1 MKMMRLLFCTLLLA
15 VLPQGVLLAQLPVSG
30 KVYKITN
37 IYDGKTFGESTTVGS
52 LTVQSVTDPET
63 AAQLWLCVAGTDG
76 RFAFV
81 NASTGRCLN
90 SGTSWT
96 TQKNAEYFYLVE
108 KGTQASD
115 AAYGADKTVYNI
127 TTSSTAAGSTC
138 LHCFGTTNPQSHTGG
153 ADNNADDD
161 GGSKWTF
168 EEATDVTLATIN
180 ASLADYMASLIT
192 AKATFASAVNGV
204 SVTPLTLTAT
214 VESEINPSVQ
224 NYQNYLWSNAPHKN
238 NEYGDQVGGCAALLD
253 GNTTTYFHS
262 RYSGDDP
269 NEHHYLQINNIT
281 GGLTT
286 FRLRMTSRDGNNK
299 PTELLISGSTDGTNF
314 VPITTLRKTDYTP
327 LFAGSGQESY
337 VSKVLST
344 GKAYKYLRFTVKD
357 TNTSN
362 IGNNKFGSYPFF
374 TLAEFA
380 IDKVTGTANT
390 TLVDN
395 APNYATLDAA
405 VTAAQGQNA
414 MSAIYLPAY
423 YTVGDLDAVNT
434 AIAALTNSV
443 GDGTPDLELVPM
455 DYYVYYTNE
464 RDERKYL
471 SINADTHA
479 VELSDKPAVFTFIK
493 STAAGVSTNA
503 FIMQMN
509 GYHFGHWDGTSAFIP
524 EDNTKGETYTS
535 AWHAQAFYYDANHA
549 KLAIRNTNANA
560 NANATDADNYY
571 AHYFMYVDPNG
582 NLTGVASTDAN
593 AHLLYQWTV
602 QPVYPFALNGKKKY
616 FIKTRVGESTRC
628 LLRMNLTG
636 SANNVPLVEG
646 NASTSDAYWQFAQ
659 AESYGHY
666 YVRIIPC
673 VNTAKVLSYQ
683 ASGVGNGANKFTAQ
697 NANASGYQQNFLLG
711 PTGVEGAPYYF
722 LVPGK
727 TFYMSNHG
735 GPSQN
740 MGFYN
745 VLDDR
750 GSRFAIIEVP
760 ENARF
765 YRLKGHSS
773 GNYMDASGDAEGS
786 RMSMKSEAECSATG
800 SVFYLTASNKL
811 LSLHNGLY
819 LKDTFSQ
826 TAQGEANGNTLTIF
840 PSQGNEK
847 GKYTLYTD
855 YSSGTASKYVYDN
868 TDRVDRNGGYDAP
881 CNWTLEPVTSLPV
894 NISSVG
900 WATFY
905 APVPIHIPAEGE
917 EVPADREVAAYT
929 VAIDETAG
937 NCTLTP
943 VTGDIPANTGLVLR
957 KHHGGLVYIDIAQSG
972 ATDVSTNNLIGTI
985 ETISHPG
992 NYTYALQRSVDQQ
1005 YVGLFLY
1012 NSGNIPGFRS
1022 YYHSANSHA
1031 MRNGFAFNTDGPS
1044 TAITEVPDA
1053 MPQVQQGIYDL
1064 SGRRVSQPTRGIY
1077 IVGGKKT
1084 IIR

>member
-15 VLPQGVLLAQLPVSG
+15 VLPQGVLLAQEAQNVLPVSG

-37 IYDGKTFGESTTVGS
+37 IHDGYTFGENANGTLVKQQLAAT
-52 LTVQSVTDPET
+52 ET
-63 AAQLWLCVAGTDG
+63 ATQLWLCVAGPDG
-76 RFAFV
+76 RYAFV
-81 NASTGRCLN
+81 NASSGRCLN
-90 SGTSWT
+90 SGSRWT
-96 TQKNAEYFYLVE
+96 TQKNAEYFYLVS
-108 KGTQASD
+108 KGTQNENAT
-115 AAYGADKTVYNI
+115 YGAGKTVYNI

-138 LHCFGTTNPQSHTGG
+138 LHCFSGSDPVSHTGG
-153 ADNNADDD
+153 AANNAGDG

-168 EEATDVTLATIN
+168 AEATTVSLTTIN
-180 ASLADYMASLIT
+180 ASLADYMTALSA
-192 AKATFASAVNGV
+192 AKATFATSVAGV
-204 SVTPLTLTAT
+204 TVTPLSLQAT
-214 VESEINPSVQ
+214 QASTNDTEAT
-224 NYQNYLWSNAPHKN
+224 NYLWSNAPHN
-238 NEYGDQVGGCAALLD
+238 GNSDNAGCVALLD
-253 GNTTTYFHS
+253 GNTSTYFHS
-262 RYSGDDP
+262 RYNGGGAAI

-281 GGLTT
+281 NAPTA
-286 FRLRMTSRDGNNK
+286 FRLRMTSRNGNNK

-344 GKAYKYLRFTVKD
+344 GTAYTYLRFTVKQ
-357 TNTSN
+357 TSN
-362 IGNNKFGSYPFF
+362 NDKFGLYPFF

-380 IDKVTGTANT
+380 IDKVTGTTNT
-390 TLVDN
+390 TLVDY
-395 APNYATLDAA
+395 AAKYATLHAA
-405 VTAAQGQNA
+405 VTTAQGDNE
-414 MSAIYLPAY
+414 MSATFLPAY
-423 YTVGDLDAVNT
+423 YTVGDLDAINT
-434 AIAALTNSV
+434 AIAAQANSV

-464 RDERKYL
+464 SGVRKYL
-471 SINADTHA
+471 SINANTHA
-479 VELSDKPAVFTFIK
+479 VALSNDPAVFTFTK
-493 STAAGVSTNA
+493 STAEGVSTNA

-509 GYHFGHWDGTSAFIP
+509 DYHIGHWDSGNEAFNHDP
-524 EDNTKGETYTS
+524 NTNRDTYTS

-549 KLAIRNTNANA
+549 KLAIRNTNANVD
-560 NANATDADNYY
+560 ANATDADNYY

-582 NLTGVASTDAN
+582 NLKGVPSSADN

-602 QPVYPFALNGKKKY
+602 QPVYPFALDGEKKY
-616 FIKTRVGESTRC
+616 FIKTRVGTDQRR
-628 LLRMNLTG
+628 LLRMNLTE
-636 SANNVPLVEG
+636 NNVPLAEG
-646 NASTSDAYWQFAQ
+646 KNSTSDAYWQFAQ

-666 YVRIIPC
+666 YLRIIPC

-683 ASGVGNGANKFTAQ
+683 ASAVGNGANKFTAQ

-711 PTGVEGAPYYF
+711 PTGNAGAPYYF
-722 LVPGK
+722 RVPGT

-735 GPSQN
+735 GTGNN
-740 MGFYN
+740 MGFYD
-745 VLDDR
+745 VLNDA

-760 ENARF
+760 ENACF
-765 YRLKGHSS
+765 YRLKGHIS
-773 GNYMDASGDAEGS
+773 GNYMDASGVVDS

-800 SVFYLTASNKL
+800 SVFYLTADNKL

-819 LKDTFSQ
+819 LKDTYSQ
-826 TAQGEANGNTLTIF
+826 TAQGAANGNPLTIF
-840 PSQGNEK
+840 PSEGDVEGQ
-847 GKYTLYTD
+847 YTLYNN
-855 YSSGTASKYVYDN
+855 SGSRYVHDN
-868 TDRVDRNGGYDAP
+868 TDRVDRYSTYEGK

-905 APVPIHIPAEGE
+905 APVPIHIPADG
-917 EVPADREVAAYT
+917 DLAAYT
-929 VAIDETAG
+929 VAIDENEGTCA
-937 NCTLTP
+937 LTQ

-957 KHHGGLVYIDIAQSG
+957 KCNGGLVYIDIAQSG
-972 ATDVSTNNLIGTI
+972 TTDVSTNSLTGTI

-1022 YYHSANSHA
+1022 YYKSANSHA
-1031 MRNGFAFNTDGPS
+1031 MRNGFAFNTEGPS
-1044 TAITEVPDA
+1044 TAITEVPGA

>member
-15 VLPQGVLLAQLPVSG
+15 VLPQGVLLAQENDPTPGHG

-37 IYDGKTFGESTTVGS
+37 IHDGWTFGENANGTLVNQALAET
-52 LTVQSVTDPET
+52 ET
-63 AAQLWLCVAGTDG
+63 ATQLWLCVEADG
-76 RFAFV
+76 RYAFV
-81 NASTGRCLN
+81 NASSGRCLN
-90 SGTSWT
+90 SGKSWT

-108 KGTQASD
+108 MGTQAVD
-115 AAYGADKTVYNI
+115 ATYGAGKTVYNI

-138 LHCFGTTNPQSHTGG
+138 LHCWASAAPQNYLGSG
-153 ADNNADDD
+153 

-168 EEATDVTLATIN
+168 EEADMTLATIN

-192 AKATFASAVNGV
+192 AKATFASSVAGV
-204 SVTPLTLTAT
+204 TVTPLSLSTNA
-214 VESEINPSVQ
+214 EED
-224 NYQNYLWSNAPHKN
+224 NYLWSNAPHN
-238 NEYGDQVGGCAALLD
+238 GDSDNAGCPALLD
-253 GNTTTYFHS
+253 GSTSTYFHS
-262 RYSGDDP
+262 RYSGVNP
-269 NEHHYLQINNIT
+269 NEYHYLQINNIT
-281 GGLTT
+281 DAPTT
-286 FRLRMTSRDGNNK
+286 FRLRMTSRNQNNK

-344 GKAYKYLRFTVKD
+344 GTAYTYLRFTVKQ
-357 TNTSN
+357 TNT
-362 IGNNKFGSYPFF
+362 GNTFGSYPFF

-390 TLVDN
+390 TLVDY
-395 APNYATLDAA
+395 AAKYATLNAA

-423 YTVGDLDAVNT
+423 YTVGDLDAINT
-434 AIAALTNSV
+434 AIAASTNSV

-464 RDERKYL
+464 RGVRKYL

-479 VELSDKPAVFTFIK
+479 VELSDDPALFTFTK

-509 GYHFGHWDGTSAFIP
+509 DYHFGHWDGTSAFIP
-524 EDNTKGETYTS
+524 EPNTNGDTYTS

-549 KLAIRNTNANA
+549 KLAIRNTNA
-560 NANATDADNYY
+560 TGTGYY
-571 AHYFMYVDPNG
+571 ADYFMYVDPNG
-582 NLTGVASTDAN
+582 NLKGVASTDAK

-602 QPVYPFALNGKKKY
+602 QPVYPFALNGEKKY
-616 FIKTRVGESTRC
+616 FIKTRVGTDQRR
-628 LLRMNLTG
+628 LLRMNLTE
-636 SANNVPLVEG
+636 NNVPLAEG
-646 NASTSDAYWQFAQ
+646 KNSTSDAYWQFAQ

-666 YVRIIPC
+666 YLRIIPC

-711 PTGVEGAPYYF
+711 PTGNAGAPYYF
-722 LVPGK
+722 RVPGT

-735 GPSQN
+735 GTSNN
-740 MGFYN
+740 MGFYD
-745 VLDDR
+745 VLNDA

-760 ENARF
+760 ENACF

-773 GNYMDASGDAEGS
+773 GNYMDASGVADS
-786 RMSMKSEAECSATG
+786 DNRMSMKSEAECSATG
-800 SVFYLTASNKL
+800 SVFYLTADNKL

-819 LKDTFSQ
+819 LTDTYSQ
-826 TAQGEANGNTLTIF
+826 TAQGAEAGNTLTIF
-840 PSQGNEK
+840 PSEGDVE
-847 GKYTLYTD
+847 GKYTLYTNF
-855 YSSGTASKYVYDN
+855 SGSKYVYDN
-868 TDRVDRNGGYDAP
+868 TVKIDRNPSYAVQ
-881 CNWTLEPVTSLPV
+881 CNWTLERVTSLPV

-905 APVPIHIPAEGE
+905 APVPIHIPADG
-917 EVPADREVAAYT
+917 EVAAYT
-929 VAIDETAG
+929 VAINETAG
-937 NCTLTP
+937 TCALTQ

-957 KHHGGLVYIDIAQSG
+957 KCNGGLVYIDIAQSG
-972 ATDVSTNNLIGTI
+972 TTDVSTNSLTGTI

-992 NYTYALQRSVDQQ
+992 DYTYALQRSVDKQ

-1012 NSGNIPGFRS
+1012 NSGNIAGFRS
-1022 YYHSANSHA
+1022 YYHSASQHA
-1031 MRNGFAFNTDGPS
+1031 MRNGFAFNTDDPS

>member
-1 MKMMRLLFCTLLLA
+1 MKRLRLLFFVMLLTVVPEAALH
-15 VLPQGVLLAQLPVSG
+15 AQDVVSG

-37 IYDGKTFGESTTVGS
+37 IHDGYTFGENATVGD
-52 LTVQSVTDPET
+52 LTQQQLEATET
-63 AAQLWLCVAGTDG
+63 AKQLWLAVKAADG

-81 NASTGRCLN
+81 NASSGRCLN
-90 SGTSWT
+90 SGSNWT
-96 TQKNAEYFYLVE
+96 TQKNAQYFYLVSQ
-108 KGTQASD
+108 GTQAEG
-115 AAYGADKTVYNI
+115 ATYGAGKTIYNI
-127 TTSSTAAGSTC
+127 TTSSTAAGNTC
-138 LHCFGTTNPQSHTGG
+138 LHCWSAAKPQSYSGG
-153 ADNNADDD
+153 G

-168 EEATDVTLATIN
+168 EEAEDITLTTINTTLANYMT
-180 ASLADYMASLIT
+180 SLVA
-192 AKATFASAVNGV
+192 AKSTLASAVAGI
-204 SVTPLTLTAT
+204 SVTPLELTAT
-214 VESEINPSVQ
+214 VASTNDS
-224 NYQNYLWSNAPHKN
+224 NTDNYLWSNAPHN
-238 NEYGDQVGGCAALLD
+238 SGNDAAGGCLALLD
-253 GNTTTYFHS
+253 GNTTTFFHS
-262 RYSGDDP
+262 RYNGGGTNP
-269 NEHHYLQINNIT
+269 NEYHYLQINR
-281 GGLTT
+281 LTDAPT
-286 FRLRMTSRDGNNK
+286 AFRLRMTSRNQNNK

-344 GKAYKYLRFTVKD
+344 GTAYTYLRFTVKQ
-357 TNTSN
+357 TSN
-362 IGNNKFGSYPFF
+362 NDKFGLYPFF

-380 IDKVTGTANT
+380 IDKVTGTTNT
-390 TLVDN
+390 TLVDY
-395 APNYATLDAA
+395 AAKYATLHAA
-405 VTAAQGQNA
+405 VTDAQGTND

-464 RDERKYL
+464 RGVRKYL
-471 SINADTHA
+471 SINANTHA
-479 VELSDKPAVFTFIK
+479 VELSDDPALFTFTK

-509 GYHFGHWDGTSAFIP
+509 DYHIGHWVDASAAFGP
-524 EDNTKGETYTS
+524 EPNTNGDTYTS

-549 KLAIRNTNANA
+549 KLAIRNTNATGTGYNA
-560 NANATDADNYY
+560 
-571 AHYFMYVDPNG
+571 HCFMYVDPNG
-582 NLTGVASTDAN
+582 NLKGVASTDAN

-602 QPVYPFALNGKKKY
+602 QPVYPFALNGEKKY

-628 LLRMNLTG
+628 LLRMNLTE
-636 SANNVPLVEG
+636 SANNVPLAEG

-683 ASGVGNGANKFTAQ
+683 ASGVGNGANKFTARD
-697 NANASGYQQNFLLG
+697 ANASGYQQNFLLG
-711 PTGVEGAPYYF
+711 TTGVENAPYYF
-722 LVPGK
+722 LVPGT

-773 GNYMDASGDAEGS
+773 GNYMDASGAVGS
-786 RMSMKSEAECSATG
+786 QMSMKSEAECSATG
-800 SVFYLTASNKL
+800 SVFYLTADNKL

-840 PSQGNEK
+840 PSQGNVK

-868 TDRVDRNGGYDAP
+868 TDRVDRNGGYEAP

-937 NCTLTP
+937 TCALTQ

-957 KHHGGLVYIDIAQSG
+957 KCNGGLVYIDIAQSG
-972 ATDVSTNNLIGTI
+972 TTNVSTNSLTGTI

-1012 NSGNIPGFRS
+1012 SSGNIPGFRS
-1022 YYHSANSHA
+1022 YYHSASQTA
-1031 MRNGFAFNTDGPS
+1031 MRNGFAFNTDDPS

>member
-15 VLPQGVLLAQLPVSG
+15 VLPQGVLLAQEAQNVLPVSG

-37 IYDGKTFGESTTVGS
+37 IHDGYTFGENANGTLVNQALAGT
-52 LTVQSVTDPET
+52 ET
-63 AAQLWLCVAGTDG
+63 ATQLWLCVAGPDG
-76 RFAFV
+76 RYAFV
-81 NASTGRCLN
+81 NASSGRCLN
-90 SGTSWT
+90 SGKSWT
-96 TQKNAEYFYLVE
+96 TQRNAEYFYLVST
-108 KGTQASD
+108 GTQASD
-115 AAYGADKTVYNI
+115 ATYGAGKTVYNI
-127 TTSSTAAGSTC
+127 TTSSTATGSTC
-138 LHCFGTTNPQSHTGG
+138 LHCWASAAPQNYLGSG
-153 ADNNADDD
+153 

-168 EEATDVTLATIN
+168 EEATTVTLATIN
-180 ASLADYMASLIT
+180 ASLADYMATLSE
-192 AKATFASAVNGV
+192 AKATFASSVAGV
-204 SVTPLTLTAT
+204 TVTPLSLQAT
-214 VESEINPSVQ
+214 QASTNNASAE
-224 NYQNYLWSNAPHKN
+224 NYLWSNAPHN
-238 NEYGDQVGGCAALLD
+238 GDSDNAGCPALLD
-253 GNTTTYFHS
+253 GNTSTYFHS
-262 RYSGDDP
+262 RYSGGGDNP
-269 NEHHYLQINNIT
+269 NEYHYLQINKIT
-281 GGLTT
+281 NAPTA
-286 FRLRMTSRDGNNK
+286 FRLRMTSRNGNNK

-344 GKAYKYLRFTVKD
+344 GSAYTYLRFTVKQ
-357 TNTSN
+357 TSN
-362 IGNNKFGSYPFF
+362 NDKFGLYPFF

-380 IDKVTGTANT
+380 IDKVTGTTNT
-390 TLVDN
+390 TLVDY
-395 APNYATLDAA
+395 AAKYATLHAA
-405 VTAAQGQNA
+405 VTTAQGDNE

-443 GDGTPDLELVPM
+443 GDGTPDLELQPM

-464 RDERKYL
+464 SGVRKYL

-479 VELSDKPAVFTFIK
+479 VELSDDPALFTFTK
-493 STAAGVSTNA
+493 STAVGVSTNA

-509 GYHFGHWDGTSAFIP
+509 DYHIGHWVDASTGFGREP
-524 EDNTKGETYTS
+524 NTNGDTYTS

-549 KLAIRNTNANA
+549 KLAIRNTNA
-560 NANATDADNYY
+560 TGTGYY

-582 NLTGVASTDAN
+582 QLTGVPSSADN

-602 QPVYPFALNGKKKY
+602 QPVYPFALNGEKKY
-616 FIKTRVGESTRC
+616 FIKTRVGTDQRR
-628 LLRMNLTG
+628 LLRMNLTE
-636 SANNVPLVEG
+636 NNVPLAEG
-646 NASTSDAYWQFAQ
+646 KNSTSDAYWQFAQ

-666 YVRIIPC
+666 YLRIIPC

-683 ASGVGNGANKFTAQ
+683 ASAVGNGANKFTAQ

-711 PTGVEGAPYYF
+711 PTGNAGAPYYF
-722 LVPGK
+722 RVPGT

-735 GPSQN
+735 GTGNN
-740 MGFYN
+740 MGFYD
-745 VLDDR
+745 VLNDA

-760 ENARF
+760 ENACF

-773 GNYMDASGDAEGS
+773 GNYMDASGDVDS
-786 RMSMKSEAECSATG
+786 QMSMKSEAECSATG
-800 SVFYLTASNKL
+800 SVFYLTADNKL

-819 LKDTFSQ
+819 LKDTYSL
-826 TAQGEANGNTLTIF
+826 TAQGADAGNTLTIF
-840 PSQGNEK
+840 PSEGDVE
-847 GKYTLYTD
+847 GKYTLYTNF
-855 YSSGTASKYVYDN
+855 SGSKYVYDN
-868 TDRVDRNGGYDAP
+868 TVKIDRNPSYAAQ

-905 APVPIHIPAEGE
+905 APVPIHIPADG
-917 EVPADREVAAYT
+917 EVAAYT
-929 VAIDETAG
+929 VVVDENA
-937 NCTLTP
+937 CTLTP

-957 KHHGGLVYIDIAQSG
+957 KCNGGLVYIDIAQSG
-972 ATDVSTNNLIGTI
+972 TTDVSTNSLTGTI
-985 ETISHPG
+985 ETISNPG

-1012 NSGNIPGFRS
+1012 SSGNIPGFRS
-1022 YYHSANSHA
+1022 YYHSASQTA
-1031 MRNGFAFNTDGPS
+1031 MRNGFAFNTDDPS

>member
-15 VLPQGVLLAQLPVSG
+15 VLPQGVLLAQEAQNVLPVSG

-37 IYDGKTFGESTTVGS
+37 IHDGYTFGENANGTLVNQALAGT
-52 LTVQSVTDPET
+52 ET
-63 AAQLWLCVAGTDG
+63 ATQLWLCVAGPDG
-76 RFAFV
+76 RYAFV
-81 NASTGRCLN
+81 NASSGRCLN
-90 SGTSWT
+90 SGKSWT
-96 TQKNAEYFYLVE
+96 TQRNAEYFYLVST
-108 KGTQASD
+108 GTQASD
-115 AAYGADKTVYNI
+115 ATYGAGKTVYNI

-138 LHCFGTTNPQSHTGG
+138 LHCWASAAPQNYLGSG
-153 ADNNADDD
+153 

-168 EEATDVTLATIN
+168 EEATTVTLTTIN
-180 ASLADYMASLIT
+180 ASLAEYMASLIT
-192 AKATFASAVNGV
+192 AKANFASAVASV
-204 SVTPLTLTAT
+204 AVTPLSLQAT
-214 VESEINPSVQ
+214 QASTNDTEAT
-224 NYQNYLWSNAPHKN
+224 NYLWSNAPHN
-238 NEYGDQVGGCAALLD
+238 GNSDNAGCVALLD
-253 GNTTTYFHS
+253 GNTSTYFHS
-262 RYSGDDP
+262 RYSGGGDNP
-269 NEHHYLQINNIT
+269 NEYHYLQINKIT
-281 GGLTT
+281 NAPTA
-286 FRLRMTSRDGNNK
+286 FRLRMTSRNGNNK

-344 GKAYKYLRFTVKD
+344 GTAYTYLRFTVKQ
-357 TNTSN
+357 TSN
-362 IGNNKFGSYPFF
+362 NDKFGSYPFF

-380 IDKVTGTANT
+380 IDKVTGTTNT
-390 TLVDN
+390 TLVDY
-395 APNYATLDAA
+395 AAKYATLDAA
-405 VTAAQGQNA
+405 VTAAQDENA

-434 AIAALTNSV
+434 AIAAQANSV

-464 RDERKYL
+464 SGVRKYL
-471 SINADTHA
+471 SINATTHA
-479 VELSDKPAVFTFIK
+479 VELSDNPALFTFTK

-509 GYHFGHWDGTSAFIP
+509 DYHFGHWDGTSAFIP
-524 EDNTKGETYTS
+524 EANTKGETYTS

-549 KLAIRNTNANA
+549 KLAIRNTNANVD
-560 NANATDADNYY
+560 ANATDADNYY

-582 NLTGVASTDAN
+582 NLKGVPSSADN

-602 QPVYPFALNGKKKY
+602 QPVYPFALNGEKKY
-616 FIKTRVGESTRC
+616 FIKTRVGTDQRR
-628 LLRMNLTG
+628 LLRMNLTE
-636 SANNVPLVEG
+636 NNVPLAEG
-646 NASTSDAYWQFAQ
+646 KNSTSDAYWQFAQ

-666 YVRIIPC
+666 YLRIIPC

-683 ASGVGNGANKFTAQ
+683 APGVGNGANKFTAQ
-697 NANASGYQQNFLLG
+697 NANASGYQQNFLCG
-711 PTGVEGAPYYF
+711 RTGIAGAPYYF
-722 LVPGK
+722 QVPGK
-727 TFYMSNHG
+727 TFYMSNYG
-735 GPSQN
+735 GTGN
-740 MGFYN
+740 KMGFYN
-745 VLDDR
+745 VLLDDP
-750 GSRFAIIEVP
+750 GSLFAIIEVP
-760 ENARF
+760 ENACF
-765 YRLKGHSS
+765 YRLKGHIS
-773 GNYMDASGDAEGS
+773 GNYMDASGVVDS

-800 SVFYLTASNKL
+800 SVFYLTADNKL

-819 LKDTFSQ
+819 LKDTYSQ
-826 TAQGEANGNTLTIF
+826 TAQGAANGNPLTIF
-840 PSQGNEK
+840 PSEGDVEGQ
-847 GKYTLYTD
+847 YTLYNN
-855 YSSGTASKYVYDN
+855 SGSRYVHDN
-868 TDRVDRNGGYDAP
+868 TDRVDRYSTYEEK

-900 WATFY
+900 WATFF
-905 APVPIHIPAEGE
+905 APVPIHIPAEG
-917 EVPADREVAAYT
+917 DLAAYT
-929 VAIDETAG
+929 VAIDENKGT
-937 NCTLTP
+937 CTLTP

-972 ATDVSTNNLIGTI
+972 TADVSTNNLTGTI
-985 ETISHPG
+985 ETIANPG

-1012 NSGNIPGFRS
+1012 ESGNIPGFRS
-1022 YYHSANSHA
+1022 YYHSASATA
-1031 MRNGFAFNTDGPS
+1031 MRNGFAFNTEGPS

>member
-15 VLPQGVLLAQLPVSG
+15 VLPQGVLLAQEAQNVLPVSG

-37 IYDGKTFGESTTVGS
+37 IHDGYTFGENANGTLVNQALAGT
-52 LTVQSVTDPET
+52 ET
-63 AAQLWLCVAGTDG
+63 ATQLWLCVAGPDG
-76 RFAFV
+76 RYAFV
-81 NASTGRCLN
+81 NASSGRCLN
-90 SGTSWT
+90 SGKSWT
-96 TQKNAEYFYLVE
+96 TQRNAEYFYLVST
-108 KGTQASD
+108 GTQASD
-115 AAYGADKTVYNI
+115 ATYGAGKTVYNI

-138 LHCFGTTNPQSHTGG
+138 LHCWASAAPQNYLGSG
-153 ADNNADDD
+153 

-168 EEATDVTLATIN
+168 EEATTVTLTTIN
-180 ASLADYMASLIT
+180 ASLAEYMASLIP
-192 AKATFASAVNGV
+192 AKANFASAVASV
-204 SVTPLTLTAT
+204 AVTPLSLQAT
-214 VESEINPSVQ
+214 QASTNDTEAT
-224 NYQNYLWSNAPHKN
+224 NYLWSNAPHN
-238 NEYGDQVGGCAALLD
+238 GNSDNAGCVALLD
-253 GNTTTYFHS
+253 GNTSTYFHS
-262 RYSGDDP
+262 RYSGGGDNP
-269 NEHHYLQINNIT
+269 NEYHYLQINNIT
-281 GGLTT
+281 NAPTA
-286 FRLRMTSRDGNNK
+286 FRLRMTSRNGNNK

-344 GKAYKYLRFTVKD
+344 GTAYTYLRFTVKQ
-357 TNTSN
+357 TSN
-362 IGNNKFGSYPFF
+362 NDKFGLYPFF

-380 IDKVTGTANT
+380 IDKVTGTTNT
-390 TLVDN
+390 TLVDY
-395 APNYATLDAA
+395 AAKYATLHAA
-405 VTAAQGQNA
+405 VTTAQGDNE

-434 AIAALTNSV
+434 AIAALSNSV
-443 GDGTPDLELVPM
+443 GDGTPDLELQPM

-464 RDERKYL
+464 RGERKYL
-471 SINADTHA
+471 SITINADDTYA
-479 VELSDKPAVFTFIK
+479 VKLSDDPAVFTFIK

-509 GYHFGHWDGTSAFIP
+509 GYHIGHWVDASAAFGP
-524 EDNTKGETYTS
+524 EPNTNADTYTS

-549 KLAIRNTNANA
+549 KLAIRNTNATGTGYN
-560 NANATDADNYY
+560 
-571 AHYFMYVDPNG
+571 AHYFMYVDPNNG
-582 NLTGVASTDAN
+582 NLTGVASTADN

-602 QPVYPFALNGKKKY
+602 QPVYPFALDGEKKY

-636 SANNVPLVEG
+636 SANNVPLAEG

-683 ASGVGNGANKFTAQ
+683 ASAVVDGANKFTARD
-697 NANASGYQQNFLLG
+697 ANASGYQQNFLLG
-711 PTGVEGAPYYF
+711 TTGNADAPYYF
-722 LVPGK
+722 RVPGT

-773 GNYMDASGDAEGS
+773 GNYMDASGAEGS
-786 RMSMKSEAECSATG
+786 QMSMKSEAECSATG
-800 SVFYLTASNKL
+800 SVFYLTADNKL

-819 LKDTFSQ
+819 LKDTYSQ
-826 TAQGEANGNTLTIF
+826 TAQGAAAGNTLTIF
-840 PSQGNEK
+840 PSQGNVK

-868 TDRVDRNGGYDAP
+868 TDRVDRNGGYAAQ

-905 APVPIHIPAEGE
+905 APVPIHIPADG
-917 EVPADREVAAYT
+917 EVAAYT
-929 VAIDETAG
+929 VVVDENA
-937 NCTLTP
+937 CTLTP

-957 KHHGGLVYIDIAQSG
+957 KCNGGLVYIDIAQSG
-972 ATDVSTNNLIGTI
+972 TTDVSTNSLTGTI

-1012 NSGNIPGFRS
+1012 SSGNIPGFRS
-1022 YYHSANSHA
+1022 YYHSASQTA
-1031 MRNGFAFNTDGPS
+1031 MRNGFAFNTDDPS

>member
-15 VLPQGVLLAQLPVSG
+15 VLPQGVLLAQEAQNVLPVSG

-37 IYDGKTFGESTTVGS
+37 IHDGYTFGENANGTLVNQALAGT
-52 LTVQSVTDPET
+52 ET
-63 AAQLWLCVAGTDG
+63 ATQLWLCVAGPDG
-76 RFAFV
+76 RYAFV
-81 NASTGRCLN
+81 NASSGRCLN
-90 SGTSWT
+90 SGSKWT
-96 TQKNAEYFYLVE
+96 TQRNADYFYLVST
-108 KGTQASD
+108 GTQASD
-115 AAYGADKTVYNI
+115 ATYGAGKTVYNI

-138 LHCFGTTNPQSHTGG
+138 LHCWGSAEPQNYSGSG
-153 ADNNADDD
+153 

-168 EEATDVTLATIN
+168 EEATTVTLTTIN
-180 ASLADYMASLIT
+180 TSLAEYMASLNA
-192 AKATFASAVNGV
+192 AKATLASLVAPFNSVA
-204 SVTPLTLTAT
+204 VTPLSLQAT
-214 VESEINPSVQ
+214 QASTKDDDA
-224 NYQNYLWSNAPHKN
+224 QNYLWSNAPHTS
-238 NEYGDQVGGCAALLD
+238 GDDAAGGCAALLD
-253 GNTTTYFHS
+253 GNTYTYFHS
-262 RYSGDDP
+262 RYSGGGDNP
-269 NEHHYLQINNIT
+269 NAYHYLQINKIT

-286 FRLRMTSRDGNNK
+286 FRLRMTSRNENNK

-314 VPITTLRKTDYTP
+314 VPITTLRKEDYTP
-327 LFAGSGQESY
+327 LFAGSGKESY
-337 VSKVLST
+337 VSKVLQVAEPYT
-344 GKAYKYLRFTVKD
+344 YLRFTVKQ
-357 TNTSN
+357 TNTPGS
-362 IGNNKFGSYPFF
+362 KYGSYPFF
-374 TLAEFA
+374 TLSEFA
-380 IDKVTGTANT
+380 IDKVTGTANSAIADG
-390 TLVDN
+390 VFK
-395 APNYATLDAA
+395 YATLN
-405 VTAAQGQNA
+405 AAQGAND

-434 AIAALTNSV
+434 AIAAQANSV

-464 RDERKYL
+464 RGVRKYL
-471 SINADTHA
+471 SINATTHA
-479 VELSDKPAVFTFIK
+479 VELSDDPALFTFTK

-509 GYHFGHWDGTSAFIP
+509 DYHFGHWDGTSAFIP
-524 EDNTKGETYTS
+524 EANTKGETYTS

-549 KLAIRNTNANA
+549 KLAIRNTNANV
-560 NANATDADNYY
+560 TDENKGFNPD
-571 AHYFMYVDPNG
+571 YFIYVDPDG

-602 QPVYPFALNGKKKY
+602 KPVYPFALNGEKKY
-616 FIKTRVGESTRC
+616 FIKTRVGTNDRR
-628 LLRMNLTG
+628 LLRMNLTE
-636 SANNVPLVEG
+636 NNVPLAEG
-646 NASTSDAYWQFAQ
+646 KNSTSDAYWQFAQ

-683 ASGVGNGANKFTAQ
+683 ASVGNGENKFTARD
-697 NANASGYQQNFLLG
+697 ANASGYQQNFLLG
-711 PTGVEGAPYYF
+711 PTGNAGAPYYF
-722 LVPGK
+722 KVPGK
-727 TFYMSNHG
+727 TFYMSNIYG
-735 GPSQN
+735 KDYK

-745 VLDDR
+745 ELNDA

-760 ENARF
+760 ENACF

-773 GNYMDASGDAEGS
+773 GNYMDASVAVGS
-786 RMSMKSEAECSATG
+786 QMSMKSEAECSATG
-800 SVFYLTASNKL
+800 SVFYLTAANQL
-811 LSLHNGLY
+811 LSLYNGLY
-819 LKDTFSQ
+819 LTDTYSQ

-840 PSQGNEK
+840 PSEGDEE
-847 GKYTLYTD
+847 GKYTLYTNF
-855 YSSGTASKYVYDN
+855 SSDEKYVSDN
-868 TDRVDRNGGYDAP
+868 TDKVGRKNAYAAE

-900 WATFY
+900 WATFF
-905 APVPIHIPAEGE
+905 APVPIHIPAEG
-917 EVPADREVAAYT
+917 DLAAYT
-929 VAIDETAG
+929 VAINETAG
-937 NCTLTP
+937 KCDLTK

-972 ATDVSTNNLIGTI
+972 AADVSTNNLTGTI

-1022 YYHSANSHA
+1022 YYHSASQTA
-1031 MRNGFAFNTDGPS
+1031 MRNGFAFNTDDPS

>member
-15 VLPQGVLLAQLPVSG
+15 VLPQGVLLAQEAQNVLPVSG

-37 IYDGKTFGESTTVGS
+37 IHDGYTFGENANGTLVNQALAGT
-52 LTVQSVTDPET
+52 ET
-63 AAQLWLCVAGTDG
+63 ATQLWLCVAGPDG
-76 RFAFV
+76 RYAFV
-81 NASTGRCLN
+81 NASSGRCLN
-90 SGTSWT
+90 SGKSWT
-96 TQKNAEYFYLVE
+96 TQRNAEYFYLVST
-108 KGTQASD
+108 GTQASD
-115 AAYGADKTVYNI
+115 ATYGAGKTVYNI

-138 LHCFGTTNPQSHTGG
+138 LHCWASAAPQNYLGSG
-153 ADNNADDD
+153 

-168 EEATDVTLATIN
+168 EEADMTLATIN
-180 ASLADYMASLIT
+180 ASLAEYMASLIT
-192 AKATFASAVNGV
+192 AKANFASAVASV
-204 SVTPLTLTAT
+204 AVTPLSLQAT
-214 VESEINPSVQ
+214 QASTNDTEAT
-224 NYQNYLWSNAPHKN
+224 NYLWSNAPHDNVN
-238 NEYGDQVGGCAALLD
+238 NSGDLGGCAALLD
-253 GNTTTYFHS
+253 DNPATFFHS
-262 RYSGDDP
+262 RYNGTNP
-269 NEHHYLQINNIT
+269 NEYHYLQINKIT
-281 GGLTT
+281 NAPTA
-286 FRLRMTSRDGNNK
+286 FRLRMTSRNGNNK

-344 GKAYKYLRFTVKD
+344 GTAYTYLRFTVKQ
-357 TNTSN
+357 TSN
-362 IGNNKFGSYPFF
+362 NDKFGLYPFF

-380 IDKVTGTANT
+380 IDKVTGTTNT
-390 TLVDN
+390 TLADYG
-395 APNYATLDAA
+395 AKYATLDAA
-405 VTAAQGQNA
+405 VTAAQNENA

-434 AIAALTNSV
+434 AIAAQANSV

-464 RDERKYL
+464 RGVRKYL
-471 SINADTHA
+471 SINATTHA
-479 VELSDKPAVFTFIK
+479 VELSNDPALFTFTK

-503 FIMQMN
+503 YIMQMN
-509 GYHFGHWDGTSAFIP
+509 DYHIGHWVDASTGFGREP
-524 EDNTKGETYTS
+524 NTNGDTYTS

-549 KLAIRNTNANA
+549 KLAIRNTNATGTGYNA
-560 NANATDADNYY
+560 
-571 AHYFMYVDPNG
+571 HCFMYVDPKG
-582 NLTGVASTDAN
+582 NLKGVPSSADN

-602 QPVYPFALNGKKKY
+602 QPVYPFALNGEKKY
-616 FIKTRVGESTRC
+616 FIKTRVGTDQRR
-628 LLRMNLTG
+628 LLRMNLTE
-636 SANNVPLVEG
+636 NNVPLAEG
-646 NASTSDAYWQFAQ
+646 KNSTSDAYWQFAQ

-666 YVRIIPC
+666 YLRIIPC

-683 ASGVGNGANKFTAQ
+683 ASVGNGANKFTAQ

-722 LVPGK
+722 RVPGT

-735 GPSQN
+735 GTGNN
-740 MGFYN
+740 MGFYD
-745 VLDDR
+745 VLNDA

-760 ENARF
+760 ENACF

-773 GNYMDASGDAEGS
+773 GNYMDASGDVDS
-786 RMSMKSEAECSATG
+786 DNRMSMKSEAECSATG
-800 SVFYLTASNKL
+800 SVFYLTADNKL

-819 LKDTFSQ
+819 LKDTYSL
-826 TAQGEANGNTLTIF
+826 TAQGADAGNTLTIF
-840 PSQGNEK
+840 PSEGDVE

-868 TDRVDRNGGYDAP
+868 TDRVDRNGGYAAQ

-905 APVPIHIPAEGE
+905 APVPIHIPADG
-917 EVPADREVAAYT
+917 DLAAYT
-929 VAIDETAG
+929 VAINENKST
-937 NCTLTP
+937 CTLTQ

-972 ATDVSTNNLIGTI
+972 TTDVSTNNLIGTI

-1022 YYHSANSHA
+1022 YYKSANSHA

>member
-1 MKMMRLLFCTLLLA
+1 MKMIRLLFCTLLLA
-15 VLPQGVLLAQLPVSG
+15 VLPQGVLLAQEAQNVLPESG
-30 KVYKITN
+30 HVYKITN

-52 LTVQSVTDPET
+52 LTVQSVAETET

-81 NASTGRCLN
+81 NASSGRCLN

-96 TQKNAEYFYLVE
+96 TQKNAEYFYLVS
-108 KGTQASD
+108 KGTQDENAT
-115 AAYGADKTVYNI
+115 YGASKTVYNI

-138 LHCFGTTNPQSHTGG
+138 LHCYGTTNPKSHTGG
-153 ADNNADDD
+153 AADNPNDG

-180 ASLADYMASLIT
+180 ASLADYMATLSE
-192 AKATFASAVNGV
+192 AKTTFASSVASVT
-204 SVTPLTLTAT
+204 VTPLSLTAT
-214 VESEINPSVQ
+214 VASTNDASAD
-224 NYQNYLWSNAPHKN
+224 NYLWSNAPHTS
-238 NEYGDQVGGCAALLD
+238 GDDAAGGCAALLD
-253 GNTTTYFHS
+253 GNTSTYFHS
-262 RYSGDDP
+262 RYSGGGDDP
-269 NEHHYLQINNIT
+269 NEYHYLQINNIT
-281 GGLTT
+281 DAPTT
-286 FRLRMTSRDGNNK
+286 FRLRMTSRNASNK

-344 GKAYKYLRFTVKD
+344 GTAYTYLRFTVKQ
-357 TNTSN
+357 TNT
-362 IGNNKFGSYPFF
+362 GNLFGSYPFF

-380 IDKVTGTANT
+380 IDKVTGTANSA
-390 TLVDN
+390 LADY
-395 APNYATLDAA
+395 AAKYATLHAA
-405 VTAAQGQNA
+405 VTDAQGTND
-414 MSAIYLPAY
+414 MSATFLPAY

-434 AIAALTNSV
+434 AIAALANSV

-464 RDERKYL
+464 SGVRKYL
-471 SINADTHA
+471 SINATTHA
-479 VELSDKPAVFTFIK
+479 VELSDDPALFTFTK

-509 GYHFGHWDGTSAFIP
+509 DYHIGHWVDASAAFGP
-524 EDNTKGETYTS
+524 EPNTNADTYTS

-549 KLAIRNTNANA
+549 KLAIRNTNATGTGYNA
-560 NANATDADNYY
+560 
-571 AHYFMYVDPNG
+571 HCFMYVDPSG
-582 NLTGVASTDAN
+582 QLTGVPSSADN

-602 QPVYPFALNGKKKY
+602 QPVYPFALDGEKKY
-616 FIKTRVGESTRC
+616 FIKTRVGTDQRR
-628 LLRMNLTG
+628 LLRMNLTE
-636 SANNVPLVEG
+636 NNVPLAEG
-646 NASTSDAYWQFAQ
+646 KNSTSDAYWQFAQ

-666 YVRIIPC
+666 YLRIIPC

-697 NANASGYQQNFLLG
+697 DANASGYQQNFLLG

-722 LVPGK
+722 QVPGK

-735 GPSQN
+735 GTGNN

-745 VLDDR
+745 KLDDP

-773 GNYMDASGDAEGS
+773 GNYMDASGAVGS
-786 RMSMKSEAECSATG
+786 QMSMKSEAECSATG
-800 SVFYLTASNKL
+800 SVFYLTADNQL

-819 LKDTFSQ
+819 LTDTYSQ
-826 TAQGEANGNTLTIF
+826 TAQGADAGNTLTIF
-840 PSQGNEK
+840 PSEGDVE
-847 GKYTLYTD
+847 GKYTLYTNF
-855 YSSGTASKYVYDN
+855 SGSKYVYDN
-868 TDRVDRNGGYDAP
+868 TDKIDRNGAYLAP

-905 APVPIHIPAEGE
+905 APVPINIPAES
-917 EVPADREVAAYT
+917 EVAAYT
-929 VAIDETAG
+929 VAIDENEGTCA
-937 NCTLTP
+937 LTQ

-957 KHHGGLVYIDIAQSG
+957 KHHGGLVSIDIAQSG
-972 ATDVSTNNLIGTI
+972 TTDVSTNSLTGTI

-1012 NSGNIPGFRS
+1012 SSGNIPGFRS
-1022 YYHSANSHA
+1022 YYHSASQTA
-1031 MRNGFAFNTDGPS
+1031 MRNGFAFNTDDPS

>member
-52 LTVQSVTDPET
+52 LTVQSVAETET

-81 NASTGRCLN
+81 NASSGRCLN

-96 TQKNAEYFYLVE
+96 TQKNAEYFYLVS
-108 KGTQASD
+108 KGTQASG
-115 AAYGADKTVYNI
+115 ATYGAGKTVYNI
-127 TTSSTAAGSTC
+127 TTTSNAANNTC
-138 LHCFGTTNPQSHTGG
+138 LHCYGTTNPKNYNGG
-153 ADNNADDD
+153 AADNPNDG

-168 EEATDVTLATIN
+168 EEATTVTLTTIN
-180 ASLADYMASLIT
+180 ASLTNYMASLKA
-192 AKATFASAVNGV
+192 AKETFASAVDGV
-204 SVTPLTLTAT
+204 TVTPLSLQAT
-214 VESEINPSVQ
+214 VASTNDDETK
-224 NYQNYLWSNAPHKN
+224 NYENYLWSNAPHDNVN
-238 NEYGDQVGGCAALLD
+238 NSGDLGGCAALLD
-253 GNTTTYFHS
+253 GNPATFFHS
-262 RYSGDDP
+262 RYNGTNP
-269 NEHHYLQINNIT
+269 NEYHYLQINKIT
-281 GGLTT
+281 NAPTA
-286 FRLRMTSRDGNNK
+286 FRLRMTSRNGNNK

-344 GKAYKYLRFTVKD
+344 GTAYTYLRFTVKQ
-357 TNTSN
+357 TSN
-362 IGNNKFGSYPFF
+362 NDKFGLYPFF

-380 IDKVTGTANT
+380 IDKVTGTTNT
-390 TLVDN
+390 TLVDY
-395 APNYATLDAA
+395 AAKYATLHAA
-405 VTAAQGQNA
+405 VTTAQGDNE
-414 MSAIYLPAY
+414 MSATFLPAY
-423 YTVGDLDAVNT
+423 YTVGDLDAINT
-434 AIAALTNSV
+434 AIAAQANSV

-464 RDERKYL
+464 SGVRKYL
-471 SINADTHA
+471 SINATTHA
-479 VELSDKPAVFTFIK
+479 VELSNDPALFTFTK

-503 FIMQMN
+503 YIMQMN
-509 GYHFGHWDGTSAFIP
+509 DYHIGHWVDASTGFGREP
-524 EDNTKGETYTS
+524 NTNGDTYTS

-549 KLAIRNTNANA
+549 KLAIRNTNATGTGYN
-560 NANATDADNYY
+560 
-571 AHYFMYVDPNG
+571 AHYFMYVDPNNG
-582 NLTGVASTDAN
+582 NLTGVASTADN

-602 QPVYPFALNGKKKY
+602 QPVYPFALDGEKKY

-636 SANNVPLVEG
+636 SANNVPLAEG

-673 VNTAKVLSYQ
+673 VNTDKVLSYQ
-683 ASGVGNGANKFTAQ
+683 ASVGNGANKFTAQ

-711 PTGVEGAPYYF
+711 TTGVENAPYYF
-722 LVPGK
+722 LVPGT

-773 GNYMDASGDAEGS
+773 GNYMDASGDGDS
-786 RMSMKSEAECSATG
+786 QMSMKSAAECSATG
-800 SVFYLTASNKL
+800 SVFYLTADNKL

-819 LKDTFSQ
+819 LTDTYSQ
-826 TAQGEANGNTLTIF
+826 TAQGAAAGNILTIF
-840 PSQGNEK
+840 PSQGDVE
-847 GKYTLYTD
+847 GKYTLYTNF
-855 YSSGTASKYVYDN
+855 SGDEKYVSDN
-868 TDRVDRNGGYDAP
+868 TDKVGRKNAYAAE
-881 CNWTLEPVTSLPV
+881 CNWTLERVTSLPV

-905 APVPIHIPAEGE
+905 APVPIHIPAEG
-917 EVPADREVAAYT
+917 DLAAYT
-929 VAIDETAG
+929 VAINETAG
-937 NCTLTP
+937 TCTLTQ

-972 ATDVSTNNLIGTI
+972 TTDVSTNNLTGTI

-1031 MRNGFAFNTDGPS
+1031 MRNGFAFNTDDPS

>member
-63 AAQLWLCVAGTDG
+63 AAQLWLCVEGTDG

-81 NASTGRCLN
+81 NASSGRCLN

-96 TQKNAEYFYLVE
+96 TQKNAEYFYLVS
-108 KGTQASD
+108 KGTQAEN
-115 AAYGADKTVYNI
+115 ATYGADKTVYNI
-127 TTSSTAAGSTC
+127 TTSSTAEGSTC

-153 ADNNADDD
+153 AANNADDD

-168 EEATDVTLATIN
+168 EEATSVTLTTIN
-180 ASLADYMASLIT
+180 NSLADYMASLIT

-214 VESEINPSVQ
+214 VESENNPSA
-224 NYQNYLWSNAPHKN
+224 QNYLWSNAPHKN

-262 RYSGDDP
+262 RYSGDVP

-281 GGLTT
+281 NAPTA
-286 FRLRMTSRDGNNK
+286 FRLRMTSRNHRYNK

-314 VPITTLRKTDYTP
+314 VPITTLRQADYTP
-327 LFAGSGQESY
+327 LFPCNSTQESY

-344 GKAYKYLRFTVKD
+344 GTAYTYLRFTVKQ
-357 TNTSN
+357 TN
-362 IGNNKFGSYPFF
+362 NNALFGSYPFF
-374 TLAEFA
+374 SLAEFA

-390 TLVDN
+390 TLVDY
-395 APNYATLDAA
+395 APKYAMLNAA
-405 VTAAQGQNA
+405 VTDAQGEND

-423 YTVGDLDAVNT
+423 YTVGDLNAISTAV
-434 AIAALTNSV
+434 AAQANSV

-464 RDERKYL
+464 RGVRKYL

-479 VELSDKPAVFTFIK
+479 VELSNNPALFTFTK
-493 STAAGVSTNA
+493 STAQGVSTNA

-509 GYHFGHWDGTSAFIP
+509 DYHIGHWVDASAAFGP
-524 EDNTKGETYTS
+524 EPNTNADTYTS

-549 KLAIRNTNANA
+549 KLAIRNTNATGTGYNA
-560 NANATDADNYY
+560 
-571 AHYFMYVDPNG
+571 HCFMYVDPSG
-582 NLTGVASTDAN
+582 QLTGVPSSADN

-602 QPVYPFALNGKKKY
+602 QPVYPFALNGEKKY

-722 LVPGK
+722 LVPGT

-735 GPSQN
+735 GTSQN

-765 YRLKGHSS
+765 YRLKGHIS
-773 GNYMDASGDAEGS
+773 GNYMDASGVADRDN
-786 RMSMKSEAECSATG
+786 RMSMKSEDACSATG
-800 SVFYLTASNKL
+800 SVFYLTADNKL

-819 LKDTFSQ
+819 LKDTYSQ
-826 TAQGEANGNTLTIF
+826 TAQGAANGNKLTIF
-840 PSQGNEK
+840 PSQGNVE
-847 GKYTLYTD
+847 GKYTLYTNN
-855 YSSGTASKYVYDN
+855 SGSKYVFDN
-868 TDRVDRNGGYDAP
+868 ANRVDRNSEYAEK

-905 APVPIHIPAEGE
+905 APVPIHIPADG
-917 EVPADREVAAYT
+917 DLAAYT
-929 VAIDETAG
+929 VAIDENEGTCA
-937 NCTLTP
+937 LTQ

-972 ATDVSTNNLIGTI
+972 TTDVSTNNLTGTI

-1012 NSGNIPGFRS
+1012 NSGNISGFRS

>member
-63 AAQLWLCVAGTDG
+63 AAQLWLCVEGTDG

-96 TQKNAEYFYLVE
+96 TQKNAEYFYLVS
-108 KGTQASD
+108 KGTQDENAT
-115 AAYGADKTVYNI
+115 YGAGKTVYNI

-153 ADNNADDD
+153 AANNADDD

-168 EEATDVTLATIN
+168 EEATSVTLTTIN
-180 ASLADYMASLIT
+180 NSLADYMASLIT

-204 SVTPLTLTAT
+204 SVTPLTLNAT
-214 VESEINPSVQ
+214 VESENNPSA
-224 NYQNYLWSNAPHKN
+224 QNYLWSNAPHKN

-281 GGLTT
+281 GGLTA
-286 FRLRMTSRDGNNK
+286 FRLRMTSRNHRYNK

-314 VPITTLRKTDYTP
+314 VPITTLRQADYTP
-327 LFAGSGQESY
+327 LFPCSSTQESY

-344 GKAYKYLRFTVKD
+344 GTAYTYLRFTVKQ
-357 TNTSN
+357 TN
-362 IGNNKFGSYPFF
+362 NNALFGSYPFF
-374 TLAEFA
+374 SLAEFA

-390 TLVDN
+390 TLVDY
-395 APNYATLDAA
+395 APKYAMLHAA

-423 YTVGDLDAVNT
+423 YTVGDLNAISTAV
-434 AIAALTNSV
+434 AAQANSV

-464 RDERKYL
+464 RGVRKYL

-479 VELSDKPAVFTFIK
+479 VELSDNPALFTFTK
-493 STAAGVSTNA
+493 STAQGVSTNA

-509 GYHFGHWDGTSAFIP
+509 GYHIGHWDSGNKAFNHDP
-524 EDNTKGETYTS
+524 NTTANTG

-549 KLAIRNTNANA
+549 KLAIRNTNATGTDYNA
-560 NANATDADNYY
+560 D
-571 AHYFMYVDPNG
+571 YFMYVDPNG

-602 QPVYPFALNGKKKY
+602 QPVYPFALNGEKKY

-711 PTGVEGAPYYF
+711 PTGVAGAPYYF
-722 LVPGK
+722 LVPGT

-735 GPSQN
+735 GTSQN

-765 YRLKGHSS
+765 YRLKGHIS
-773 GNYMDASGDAEGS
+773 GNYMDASGVVDS

-800 SVFYLTASNKL
+800 SVFYLTADNKL

-819 LKDTFSQ
+819 LKDTYSQ
-826 TAQGEANGNTLTIF
+826 TAQGAANGNTLTIF
-840 PSQGNEK
+840 PSQGNVE
-847 GKYTLYTD
+847 GKYTLYTNN
-855 YSSGTASKYVYDN
+855 SGSKYVYDN
-868 TDRVDRNGGYDAP
+868 RVKIDRNGEYALQ

-905 APVPIHIPAEGE
+905 APVPIHIPAEG
-917 EVPADREVAAYT
+917 DLAAYT
-929 VAIDETAG
+929 VAINENEGTCD
-937 NCTLTP
+937 LTQ

-972 ATDVSTNNLIGTI
+972 STNVSTNSLTGTI

-1012 NSGNIPGFRS
+1012 NSGNIAGFRS

-1044 TAITEVPDA
+1044 TAITEMPDA

>member
-15 VLPQGVLLAQLPVSG
+15 VLPQGVLLAQLPESG

-37 IYDGKTFGESTTVGS
+37 IHDGWTFGENANGTLVNQQLAAT
-52 LTVQSVTDPET
+52 ET
-63 AAQLWLCVAGTDG
+63 ATQLWLCVAGPDG
-76 RFAFV
+76 RYAFV
-81 NASTGRCLN
+81 NASSGRCLN
-90 SGTSWT
+90 SGSKWT

-108 KGTQASD
+108 TGTQD
-115 AAYGADKTVYNI
+115 ADATHGAGKTVYNI

-138 LHCFGTTNPQSHTGG
+138 LHCWASTEPKNYLGSG
-153 ADNNADDD
+153 

-168 EEATDVTLATIN
+168 AEATTVSLTTIN
-180 ASLADYMASLIT
+180 ASLADYMTALSA
-192 AKATFASAVNGV
+192 AKATFATSVAGV
-204 SVTPLTLTAT
+204 TVTPLSLQAT
-214 VESEINPSVQ
+214 QASTNDTKAT
-224 NYQNYLWSNAPHKN
+224 NYLWSNAPHN
-238 NEYGDQVGGCAALLD
+238 GNSDNAGCVALLD
-253 GNTTTYFHS
+253 GNTSTYFHS
-262 RYSGDDP
+262 RYSGGGDNP
-269 NEHHYLQINNIT
+269 NEYHYLQINNIT
-281 GGLTT
+281 DAPTA
-286 FRLRMTSRDGNNK
+286 FRLRMTSRNQNNK
-299 PTELLISGSTDGTNF
+299 PTELLISGSMDGTNF

-344 GKAYKYLRFTVKD
+344 GKAYTYLRFTVKQ
-357 TNTSN
+357 TNT
-362 IGNNKFGSYPFF
+362 GNTFGSYPFF

-380 IDKVTGTANT
+380 IDKVTGTANSA
-390 TLVDN
+390 LADY
-395 APNYATLDAA
+395 AFKYATLHAA
-405 VTAAQGQNA
+405 VTAAWGEA
-414 MSAIYLPAY
+414 TEMSATFIPAY
-423 YTVGDLDAVNT
+423 YTLGDLDAVNT

-443 GDGTPDLELVPM
+443 GDGTPDLELQPM

-464 RDERKYL
+464 RGVRKYL

-479 VELSDKPAVFTFIK
+479 VELSDDPALFTFTK

-509 GYHFGHWDGTSAFIP
+509 DYHIGHWVDASTGFGREP
-524 EDNTKGETYTS
+524 NTNGDTYTS

-549 KLAIRNTNANA
+549 KLAIRNTNA
-560 NANATDADNYY
+560 TGTGYY
-571 AHYFMYVDPNG
+571 AHYFMYVDNG
-582 NLTGVASTDAN
+582 QLTGVPSSAAN

-602 QPVYPFALNGKKKY
+602 QPVYPFALNGEKKY
-616 FIKTRVGESTRC
+616 FIKTRVGTNQRR
-628 LLRMNLTG
+628 LLRMNLTE
-636 SANNVPLVEG
+636 NNVPLAEG

-666 YVRIIPC
+666 YLRIIPC

-711 PTGVEGAPYYF
+711 PTGNAGAPYYF
-722 LVPGK
+722 RVPGT

-735 GPSQN
+735 GTSNN
-740 MGFYN
+740 MGFYD
-745 VLDDR
+745 VLNDA

-765 YRLKGHSS
+765 YRLKGHIS
-773 GNYMDASGDAEGS
+773 GNYMDASDAVDS
-786 RMSMKSEAECSATG
+786 QMSMKSEAECSATG
-800 SVFYLTASNKL
+800 SVFYLTADNKL

-819 LKDTFSQ
+819 LKDTYSQ
-826 TAQGEANGNTLTIF
+826 TAQGAANGNPLTIF
-840 PSQGNEK
+840 PSEGDVEGQ
-847 GKYTLYTD
+847 YTLYNN
-855 YSSGTASKYVYDN
+855 SGSRYVHDN
-868 TDRVDRNGGYDAP
+868 TDRVDRYSTYEGK

-905 APVPIHIPAEGE
+905 APVPIHIPAEG
-917 EVPADREVAAYT
+917 DLAAYT
-929 VAIDETAG
+929 VAINETAG
-937 NCTLTP
+937 TCALTQ

-972 ATDVSTNNLIGTI
+972 TTDVSTNNLTGTI

-992 NYTYALQRSVDQQ
+992 NFTYALQRSVDKQ

-1012 NSGNIPGFRS
+1012 NSGNIAGFRS
-1022 YYHSANSHA
+1022 YYRSASQTA
-1031 MRNGFAFNTDGPS
+1031 MRNGFAFNTDDPS

>member
-15 VLPQGVLLAQLPVSG
+15 VLPQGVLLAQEAQNVLPVSG

-37 IYDGKTFGESTTVGS
+37 IHDGYTFGENANGTLVNQALAGT
-52 LTVQSVTDPET
+52 ET
-63 AAQLWLCVAGTDG
+63 ATQLWLCVAGPDG
-76 RFAFV
+76 RYAFV
-81 NASTGRCLN
+81 NASSGRCLN
-90 SGTSWT
+90 SGKSWT
-96 TQKNAEYFYLVE
+96 TQRNAEYFYLVST
-108 KGTQASD
+108 GTQASD
-115 AAYGADKTVYNI
+115 ATYGAGKTVYNI
-127 TTSSTAAGSTC
+127 TTSSTATGSTC
-138 LHCFGTTNPQSHTGG
+138 LHCWASAAPQNYLGSG
-153 ADNNADDD
+153 

-168 EEATDVTLATIN
+168 EEATTVTLATIN
-180 ASLADYMASLIT
+180 ASLADYMATLSE
-192 AKATFASAVNGV
+192 AKATFASSVAGV
-204 SVTPLTLTAT
+204 TVTPLSLQAT
-214 VESEINPSVQ
+214 QASTNNASAE
-224 NYQNYLWSNAPHKN
+224 NYLWSNAPHN
-238 NEYGDQVGGCAALLD
+238 GDSDNAGCPALLD
-253 GNTTTYFHS
+253 GNTSTYFHS
-262 RYSGDDP
+262 RYSGGGDNP
-269 NEHHYLQINNIT
+269 NEYHYLQINKIT
-281 GGLTT
+281 NAPTA
-286 FRLRMTSRDGNNK
+286 FRLRMTSRNGNNK

-344 GKAYKYLRFTVKD
+344 GSAYTYLRFTVKQ
-357 TNTSN
+357 TSN
-362 IGNNKFGSYPFF
+362 NDKFGLYPFF

-380 IDKVTGTANT
+380 IDKVTGTTNT
-390 TLVDN
+390 TLVDY
-395 APNYATLDAA
+395 AAKYATLHAA
-405 VTAAQGQNA
+405 VTTAQGDNE

-423 YTVGDLDAVNT
+423 YTVGDLDAVNA

-443 GDGTPDLELVPM
+443 GDGTPDLELQPM

-464 RDERKYL
+464 SGVMKYL

-479 VELSDKPAVFTFIK
+479 VELSDDPALFTFTK
-493 STAAGVSTNA
+493 STAVGVSTNA

-509 GYHFGHWDGTSAFIP
+509 DYHIGHWVDASTGFGREP
-524 EDNTKGETYTS
+524 NTNGDTYTS

-549 KLAIRNTNANA
+549 KLAIRNTNA
-560 NANATDADNYY
+560 TGTGYY

-582 NLTGVASTDAN
+582 QLTGVPSSADN

-602 QPVYPFALNGKKKY
+602 QPVYPFALNGEKKY
-616 FIKTRVGESTRC
+616 FIKTRVGTDQRR
-628 LLRMNLTG
+628 LLRMNLTE
-636 SANNVPLVEG
+636 NNVPLAEG
-646 NASTSDAYWQFAQ
+646 KNSTSDAYWQFAQ

-666 YVRIIPC
+666 YLRIIPC

-683 ASGVGNGANKFTAQ
+683 ASAVGNGANKFTAQ

-711 PTGVEGAPYYF
+711 PTGNAGAPYYF
-722 LVPGK
+722 RVPGT

-735 GPSQN
+735 GTGNN
-740 MGFYN
+740 MGFYD
-745 VLDDR
+745 VLNDA

-760 ENARF
+760 ENACF

-773 GNYMDASGDAEGS
+773 GNYMDASGDVDS
-786 RMSMKSEAECSATG
+786 QMSMKSEAECSATG
-800 SVFYLTASNKL
+800 SVFYLTADNKL

-819 LKDTFSQ
+819 LKDTYSL
-826 TAQGEANGNTLTIF
+826 TAQGADAGNTLTIF
-840 PSQGNEK
+840 PSEGDVE
-847 GKYTLYTD
+847 GKYTLYTNF
-855 YSSGTASKYVYDN
+855 SGSKYVYDN
-868 TDRVDRNGGYDAP
+868 TVKIDRNPSYAAQ

-905 APVPIHIPAEGE
+905 APVPIHIPADG
-917 EVPADREVAAYT
+917 EVAAYT
-929 VAIDETAG
+929 VVVDENA
-937 NCTLTP
+937 CTLTP

-957 KHHGGLVYIDIAQSG
+957 KCNGGLVYIDIAQSG
-972 ATDVSTNNLIGTI
+972 TTDVSTNSLTGTI
-985 ETISHPG
+985 ETISNPG

-1012 NSGNIPGFRS
+1012 SSGNIPGFRS
-1022 YYHSANSHA
+1022 YYHSASQTA
-1031 MRNGFAFNTDGPS
+1031 MRNGFAFNTDDPS

>member
-1 MKMMRLLFCTLLLA
+1 MKMIRLLFCTLLLA
-15 VLPQGVLLAQLPVSG
+15 VLPQGVLLAQEAQNVLPVSG

-37 IYDGKTFGESTTVGS
+37 IHDGYTFGENANGTLVNQALAGT
-52 LTVQSVTDPET
+52 ET
-63 AAQLWLCVAGTDG
+63 ATQLWLCVAGPDG
-76 RFAFV
+76 RYAFV
-81 NASTGRCLN
+81 NASSGRCLN
-90 SGTSWT
+90 SGKSWT
-96 TQKNAEYFYLVE
+96 TQRNAEYFYLVST
-108 KGTQASD
+108 GTQASD
-115 AAYGADKTVYNI
+115 ATYGAGKTVYNI

-138 LHCFGTTNPQSHTGG
+138 LHCWASAAPQNYLGSG
-153 ADNNADDD
+153 

-168 EEATDVTLATIN
+168 EEATTVTLTTIN
-180 ASLADYMASLIT
+180 ASLGEYMASLKA
-192 AKATFASAVNGV
+192 AKETFASAVNGV
-204 SVTPLTLTAT
+204 SVTPLTLNAT
-214 VESEINPSVQ
+214 VESEDNPSA
-224 NYQNYLWSNAPHKN
+224 QNYLWSNAPHKN
-238 NEYGDQVGGCAALLD
+238 NEFGDQVGGCAALLD

-269 NEHHYLQINNIT
+269 NEHHYLQINKIT
-281 GGLTT
+281 DAPTA
-286 FRLRMTSRDGNNK
+286 FRLRMTSRDFARNK
-299 PTELLISGSTDGTNF
+299 PTELLISGSMDGTNF
-314 VPITTLRKTDYTP
+314 VPITTLRQSDYTP
-327 LFAGSGQESY
+327 LFPCSSDQESY

-344 GKAYKYLRFTVKD
+344 GKAYSYLRFTVKQ
-357 TNTSN
+357 TNT
-362 IGNNKFGSYPFF
+362 GNSFGSYPFF
-374 TLAEFA
+374 SLAEFA
-380 IDKVTGTANT
+380 IDKVTGTTNT
-390 TLVDN
+390 TLVDY
-395 APNYATLDAA
+395 AAKYATLHAA
-405 VTAAQGQNA
+405 VTTAQGDNE

-434 AIAALTNSV
+434 AVAAQANSV
-443 GDGTPDLELVPM
+443 GDGTPDLELQPM

-464 RDERKYL
+464 RGERKYL
-471 SINADTHA
+471 SITINADDTYA
-479 VELSDKPAVFTFIK
+479 VKLSDDPAVFTFIK

-509 GYHFGHWDGTSAFIP
+509 GYHIGHWDSGNEAFNHDP
-524 EDNTKGETYTS
+524 NTNRDTYTS

-549 KLAIRNTNANA
+549 KLAIRNTNANVD
-560 NANATDADNYY
+560 ANATDADNYY
-571 AHYFMYVDPNG
+571 AHYFMYVDPKG
-582 NLTGVASTDAN
+582 NLKGVPSSADN

-602 QPVYPFALNGKKKY
+602 QPVYPFALNGEKKY
-616 FIKTRVGESTRC
+616 FIKTRVGTDQRR

-636 SANNVPLVEG
+636 NANNVPLVEG
-646 NASTSDAYWQFAQ
+646 KNSTSDAYWQFAQ

-666 YVRIIPC
+666 YLRIIPC

-711 PTGVEGAPYYF
+711 PTGNAGAPYYF
-722 LVPGK
+722 RVPST

-735 GPSQN
+735 GTSNN
-740 MGFYN
+740 MGFYD
-745 VLDDR
+745 VLNDA

-760 ENARF
+760 ENACF

-773 GNYMDASGDAEGS
+773 GNYMDASGVADS
-786 RMSMKSEAECSATG
+786 DNRMSMKSEAECSATG
-800 SVFYLTASNKL
+800 SVFYLTAGNKL
-811 LSLHNGLY
+811 LSLNKGLY
-819 LKDTFSQ
+819 LKDTYSL
-826 TAQGEANGNTLTIF
+826 TAQGADAGNTLTIF
-840 PSQGNEK
+840 PSEGDVE
-847 GKYTLYTD
+847 GKYTLYTNF
-855 YSSGTASKYVYDN
+855 SGSKYVYDN
-868 TDRVDRNGGYDAP
+868 TEKIDRNPSYAAQ
-881 CNWTLEPVTSLPV
+881 CNWTLEPVTKLPV

-905 APVPIHIPAEGE
+905 APVPIHIPAEG
-917 EVPADREVAAYT
+917 DLAAYT
-929 VAIDETAG
+929 VAINETAG
-937 NCTLTP
+937 TCALTK

-957 KHHGGLVYIDIAQSG
+957 KCNGGLVYIDIAQSG
-972 ATDVSTNNLIGTI
+972 AADVSTNNLTGTI

-1022 YYHSANSHA
+1022 YYHSASQTA
-1031 MRNGFAFNTDGPS
+1031 MRNGFAFNTDDPS

>member
-52 LTVQSVTDPET
+52 LTVQSVAETET

-81 NASTGRCLN
+81 NASSGRCLN

-96 TQKNAEYFYLVE
+96 TQKNAEYFYLVS
-108 KGTQASD
+108 KGTQDENAT
-115 AAYGADKTVYNI
+115 YGAGKTVYNI
-127 TTSSTAAGSTC
+127 TTSSTAEGSTC

-153 ADNNADDD
+153 AANNADDD

-168 EEATDVTLATIN
+168 EEATSVTLTTIN
-180 ASLADYMASLIT
+180 NSLADYMASLIT

-214 VESEINPSVQ
+214 VESENNPSA
-224 NYQNYLWSNAPHKN
+224 QNYLWSNAPHKN

-262 RYSGDDP
+262 RYSGDVP

-281 GGLTT
+281 NAPTA
-286 FRLRMTSRDGNNK
+286 FRLRMTSRNHRYNK

-314 VPITTLRKTDYTP
+314 VPITTLRQADYTP
-327 LFAGSGQESY
+327 LFPCNSTQESY

-344 GKAYKYLRFTVKD
+344 GTAYTYLRFTVKQ
-357 TNTSN
+357 TN
-362 IGNNKFGSYPFF
+362 NNALFGSYPFF
-374 TLAEFA
+374 SLAEFA

-390 TLVDN
+390 TLVDY
-395 APNYATLDAA
+395 APKYAMLNAA
-405 VTAAQGQNA
+405 VTDAQGEND

-464 RDERKYL
+464 SGVRKYL
-471 SINADTHA
+471 SINATTHA
-479 VELSDKPAVFTFIK
+479 VELSDDPALFTFTK

-509 GYHFGHWDGTSAFIP
+509 DYHIGHWVDASAAFGP
-524 EDNTKGETYTS
+524 EPNTNADTYTS

-549 KLAIRNTNANA
+549 KLAIRNTNATGTGYNA
-560 NANATDADNYY
+560 
-571 AHYFMYVDPNG
+571 HCFMYVDPNG
-582 NLTGVASTDAN
+582 NLTGVASTADN

-602 QPVYPFALNGKKKY
+602 QPVYPFALNGEKKY

-628 LLRMNLTG
+628 LLRMNLTE

-711 PTGVEGAPYYF
+711 PTGNAGAPYYF
-722 LVPGK
+722 RVPGK
-727 TFYMSNHG
+727 TFYMSNYG
-735 GPSQN
+735 NTSQN

-760 ENARF
+760 ENACF
-765 YRLKGHSS
+765 YRLKGHIS
-773 GNYMDASGDAEGS
+773 GNYMDASDVADS
-786 RMSMKSEAECSATG
+786 DNRMSMKSEAECSATG
-800 SVFYLTASNKL
+800 SVFYLTADNKL
-811 LSLHNGLY
+811 LSLHKGLY
-819 LKDTFSQ
+819 LTGTYSQ
-826 TAQGEANGNTLTIF
+826 TAQGAANGNTLTIF
-840 PSQGNEK
+840 PSQGNVE
-847 GKYTLYTD
+847 GQYTLYTNN
-855 YSSGTASKYVYDN
+855 SGSKYVFDN
-868 TDRVDRNGGYDAP
+868 ANRVDRNSEYAEK

-900 WATFY
+900 WATFF
-905 APVPIHIPAEGE
+905 APVPIHIPAEG
-917 EVPADREVAAYT
+917 DLAAYT
-929 VAIDETAG
+929 VVVDENA
-937 NCTLTP
+937 CTLTP

-972 ATDVSTNNLIGTI
+972 TTNVSTNSLTGTI
-985 ETISHPG
+985 ETIANPG

-1012 NSGNIPGFRS
+1012 ESGNIPGFRS
-1022 YYHSANSHA
+1022 YYYSASQTA
-1031 MRNGFAFNTDGPS
+1031 MRNGFAFNTDDPS
-1044 TAITEVPDA
+1044 TAITEVPGA

>member
-63 AAQLWLCVAGTDG
+63 AAQLWLCVEGTDG

-81 NASTGRCLN
+81 NASSGRCLN

-96 TQKNAEYFYLVE
+96 TQKNAEYFYLVS
-108 KGTQASD
+108 KGTQDENAT
-115 AAYGADKTVYNI
+115 YGAGKTVYNI

-168 EEATDVTLATIN
+168 EEATSVTLTTIN
-180 ASLADYMASLIT
+180 NSLADYMASLIT

-214 VESEINPSVQ
+214 VESENNPSA
-224 NYQNYLWSNAPHKN
+224 QNYLWSNAPHKN

-262 RYSGDDP
+262 RYSGDVP

-281 GGLTT
+281 NAPTA
-286 FRLRMTSRDGNNK
+286 FRLRMTSRNHRYNK

-314 VPITTLRKTDYTP
+314 VPITTLRQADYTP
-327 LFAGSGQESY
+327 LFPCNSTQESY

-344 GKAYKYLRFTVKD
+344 GTAYTYLRFTVKQ
-357 TNTSN
+357 TN
-362 IGNNKFGSYPFF
+362 NNALYGSYPFF
-374 TLAEFA
+374 SLAEFA

-390 TLVDN
+390 TLVDY
-395 APNYATLDAA
+395 APKYAMLNAA
-405 VTAAQGQNA
+405 VTDAQGEND

-464 RDERKYL
+464 RGVRKYL
-471 SINADTHA
+471 SINATTHA
-479 VELSDKPAVFTFIK
+479 VELSDDPALFTFTK

-509 GYHFGHWDGTSAFIP
+509 DYHIGHWVDASAAFGP
-524 EDNTKGETYTS
+524 EPNTNADTYTS

-549 KLAIRNTNANA
+549 KLAIRNTNATGTGYNA
-560 NANATDADNYY
+560 
-571 AHYFMYVDPNG
+571 HCFMYVDPSG
-582 NLTGVASTDAN
+582 QLTGVPSSADN

-602 QPVYPFALNGKKKY
+602 QPVYPFALNGEKKY

-683 ASGVGNGANKFTAQ
+683 ASVENGANKFTAQ

-722 LVPGK
+722 LVPGT

-735 GPSQN
+735 GTSQN

-773 GNYMDASGDAEGS
+773 GNYMDASGVVDS
-786 RMSMKSEAECSATG
+786 RMSMKSEDACSATG
-800 SVFYLTASNKL
+800 SVFYLTADNKL

-819 LKDTFSQ
+819 LKDTYSQ
-826 TAQGEANGNTLTIF
+826 TAQGAANGNKLTIF
-840 PSQGNEK
+840 PSQGNVE
-847 GKYTLYTD
+847 GKYTLYTNN
-855 YSSGTASKYVYDN
+855 SGSKYVFDN
-868 TDRVDRNGGYDAP
+868 GNRVDRNSEYAEQ
-881 CNWTLEPVTSLPV
+881 CNWTLEPVNSLPV
-894 NISSVG
+894 DISSVG

-905 APVPIHIPAEGE
+905 APVPIHIPAEG
-917 EVPADREVAAYT
+917 DLAAYT
-929 VAIDETAG
+929 VAIDENAG
-937 NCTLTP
+937 NCTLTQ

-972 ATDVSTNNLIGTI
+972 TPVESTNNLTGTI